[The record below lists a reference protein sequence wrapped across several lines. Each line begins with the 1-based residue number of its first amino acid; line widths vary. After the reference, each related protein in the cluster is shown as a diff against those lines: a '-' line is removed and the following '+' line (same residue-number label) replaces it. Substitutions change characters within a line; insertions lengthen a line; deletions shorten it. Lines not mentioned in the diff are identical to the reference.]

1 MAPVT
6 GARARL
12 ETVALSFWV
21 VVYCPPDGQTH
32 KIDFPGVWMRAFVAV
47 AGFVLQFS
55 AGVGIAAADDWPTV
69 PDGPLHW
76 QLQGDID
83 VSGNIRVI
91 DSDLFETT
99 AEQVWEWRAA
109 GIFPICY
116 INVGAVEEWNEDYA
130 QFPKDVIGN
139 PYWGWEGENWLD
151 ISRFEQF
158 AHIMEARFDL
168 CRGKGFLA
176 IEPDNIDA
184 YEADTTNKKTGFNL
198 TRSDQV
204 RYIGWLIEQAHARGL
219 AIGQKNAA
227 ELVPDLIDRMD
238 FALLESSYRFG
249 FMDAFLSY
257 VQMNKPVFAI
267 EYIEEGVNP
276 DRFCPE
282 ARKYGFQGVIA
293 HVELDRKPENCP

>member
-1 MAPVT
+1 MT
-6 GARARL
+6 DARARL
-12 ETVALSFWV
+12 ETAALSFGWLSITH
-21 VVYCPPDGQTH
+21 QTG
-32 KIDFPGVWMRAFVAV
+32 KVARLIFRGLLMRVLFAV
-47 AGFVLQFS
+47 AGFVLQFGV
-55 AGVGIAAADDWPTV
+55 GVGIAAADDWPTV
-69 PDGPLHW
+69 PNGPLHW

-83 VSGNIRVI
+83 IGSNIRVT
-91 DSDLFETT
+91 DSDLFETA
-99 AEQVWEWRAA
+99 AEQVREWREA

-168 CRGKGFLA
+168 CREKGFLG

-184 YEADTTNKKTGFNL
+184 YETDGSNKKTGFDL
-198 TRSDQV
+198 TRSDQL

-227 ELVPDLIDRMD
+227 ELVPELVNRMD
-238 FALLESSYRFG
+238 FALLESSFRFG
-249 FMDAFLSY
+249 FMDAFLPY
-257 VQMNKPVFAI
+257 AKMKKPVFAV
-267 EYIEEGVNP
+267 EYIEEGADP
-276 DRFCPE
+276 DRFCPD
-282 ARKYGFQGVIA
+282 ARKYGFQGVVA
-293 HVELDRKPENCP
+293 HLELDQKPENCP